1 MCIIYIYAVSYSKV
15 FLKMED
21 HPIILILNLLALV
34 ALLYFVLAI
43 PLQALRRF
51 KRKKK
56 GQVVSPISLITKK
69 ILKYWMITAAI
80 LIPTS
85 VFITYTYLTSLG
97 VSNGDIATAIV
108 LQSILGNI
116 FTSLFIG
123 YFFMVLWKD
132 RWSYSADPENIKN

>member
-1 MCIIYIYAVSYSKV
+1 
-15 FLKMED
+15 MED
-21 HPIILILNLLALV
+21 HPIIIILNLLALV
-34 ALLYFVLAI
+34 ALLYFILAI
-43 PLQALRRF
+43 PLQSLRRL

-56 GQVVSPISLITKK
+56 GLVVSPIRLITKK
-69 ILKYWMITAAI
+69 ILKYWVITAAI

-108 LQSILGNI
+108 FQSILGNI

>member
-1 MCIIYIYAVSYSKV
+1 
-15 FLKMED
+15 MED

>member
-1 MCIIYIYAVSYSKV
+1 
-15 FLKMED
+15 MED

-34 ALLYFVLAI
+34 ALLYFILAI

-69 ILKYWMITAAI
+69 ILKYWAITAAI

-97 VSNGDIATAIV
+97 VPNGDIATAIV
-108 LQSILGNI
+108 LQSVLGNI
-116 FTSLFIG
+116 LTSLFVG

-132 RWSYSADPENIKN
+132 RWSYSADPANIKN

>member
-1 MCIIYIYAVSYSKV
+1 M
-15 FLKMED
+15 
-21 HPIILILNLLALV
+21 NLLALV
-34 ALLYFVLAI
+34 ALLYFILAI

-69 ILKYWMITAAI
+69 ILKYWAITAAI